1 MISVEIFGAW
11 LSILFTLAI
20 LSYLYKDNPF
30 YKASEHIFVGISSAY
45 WAVTFFWTKVHPNL
59 FGRLWPSSQYEN
71 TESLINTL
79 WYFPYKIIRGFTT
92 IFGIVDNDVF
102 PENGIDSG
110 WNDISYSYLIPFM
123 LGIFMLLRL
132 VPSLSWLA
140 RWAIAYIVGM
150 AAGLRFYG
158 YLNSDILEQITA
170 STIDLSS
177 SPTDIINSAII
188 IFGTLSGLLYFFF
201 SRSDTG
207 IISKF
212 SKIGIYFLMISFGAS
227 FGFAVMGR
235 VSLLI
240 GRFNSL
246 IEYSSKDYYY
256 GSFWIFGVMI
266 IILAIW
272 AFKFDKSNDNMSA

>member
-1 MISVEIFGAW
+1 MMSVEIFGAW
-11 LSILFTLAI
+11 LSVLFTLAI

-30 YKASEHIFVGISSAY
+30 YKASEHIFVGTSSGY
-45 WAVTFFWTKVHPNL
+45 WAVTYFWTKVHPNL

-71 TESLINTL
+71 TDGLLTTL
-79 WYFPYKIIRGFTT
+79 WYFPYKVMRGLTT
-92 IFGIVDNDVF
+92 IFGLADNEVF
-102 PENGIDSG
+102 PANGIDSG
-110 WNDISYSYLIPFM
+110 WTEISYSYLIPFF

-132 VPSLSWLA
+132 VPRLSWLA

-158 YLNSDILEQITA
+158 YLNSDILEQIAA
-170 STIDLSS
+170 STIDLSA
-177 SPTDIINSAII
+177 SPVEIINTIII
-188 IFGTLSGLLYFFF
+188 IFGTLTGLLYFFF

-207 IISKF
+207 AISKF

-235 VSLLI
+235 ISLLI

-246 IEYSSKDYYY
+246 IEYSAKDYYY
-256 GSFWIFGVMI
+256 GSFWIFVMMV
-266 IILAIW
+266 IILALW
-272 AFKFDKSNDNMSA
+272 AFKFDKSKDTASA

>member
-102 PENGIDSG
+102 PKNGIDSG